1 MNNFDVMRMIRFL
14 VCLLAFLFMG
24 GMEPAFS
31 DPVKPPVQR
40 REIPAGKIDQ
50 YRGQRA
56 FQYNEPSAKFGR
68 GFWMGVRDWLLEKL
82 DRLLSGRGVSV
93 VLNVLKWL
101 LPSLILGFAILKIA
115 GMEQISLWR
124 RGTKGEDPDDPHH
137 EDIHVMDFEG
147 SIAKAVAMSRFR
159 EAVRLQYLFTLK
171 LLTDRGYIRWQP
183 GKTNG
188 DYASEI
194 SGTALQQGF
203 ASLTHIFECAWYGEL
218 PVNGDAYTQIEPGF
232 RGFRERIRA

>member
-1 MNNFDVMRMIRFL
+1 MGMTRLLILFL
-14 VCLLAFLFMG
+14 SVILGAGLV
-24 GMEPAFS
+24 PAFA

-56 FQYNEPSAKFGR
+56 FQYDQPPPKFGR
-68 GFWMGVRDWLLEKL
+68 SFWSGIRNWIFEKI
-82 DRLLSGRGVSV
+82 DRLFSHRGVSFFMD
-93 VLNVLKWL
+93 VLKWL
-101 LPSLILGFAILKIA
+101 VPAMILGFAILKIA
-115 GMEQISLWR
+115 GMDQISLWR
-124 RGTKGEDPDDPHH
+124 RSTAGAAPDDPLL

-147 SIAKAVAMSRFR
+147 SIAQAVAGSRFR

-183 GKTNG
+183 GKTNA
-188 DYASEI
+188 DYAAEI
-194 SGTALQQGF
+194 NGAALQEGF
-203 ASLTHIFECAWYGEL
+203 ASLTHVFECAWYGEL

-232 RGFRERIRA
+232 RGFRERIHG